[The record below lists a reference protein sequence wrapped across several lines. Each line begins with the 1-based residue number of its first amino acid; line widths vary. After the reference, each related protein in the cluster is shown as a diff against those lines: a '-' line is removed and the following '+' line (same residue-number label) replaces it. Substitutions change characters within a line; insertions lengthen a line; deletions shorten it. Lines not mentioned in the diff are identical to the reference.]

1 VSNNKGAPLHK
12 IIQRLID
19 AEGVTKVGREIRRL
33 RPLIGQQRY
42 SELLKVA
49 SAATPQPKRDETP
62 YGDAG
67 KAFGDGRDATIMVL
81 VDFLVAGYGGK
92 HGAGKRAVTRAI
104 KDIKN
109 SKPRWRYGGKW
120 KSPGESNRATS
131 HGAENAL
138 RAAYYRAK
146 RNETEK
152 FQTLLKRTRSV
163 IALGAAAQ
171 VEKQFG
177 KNHLGWSARGVEK
190 IELRPNDRFIDV
202 LLNGVAAHLAEN
214 RADFLIPSQ

>member
-1 VSNNKGAPLHK
+1 VSNNKAVVPLHK
-12 IIQRLID
+12 IILRVID

-42 SELLKVA
+42 SELLKTA
-49 SAATPQPKRDETP
+49 RAATPQPKRDETP

-81 VDFLVAGYGGK
+81 IDFLVAGYGGK
-92 HGAGKRAVTRAI
+92 HGTGKRAVTRAS
-104 KDIKN
+104 KDIAK

-120 KSPGESNRATS
+120 KTPGESDRATAL
-131 HGAENAL
+131 GAENAV

-146 RNETEK
+146 RNKTEE
-152 FQTLLKRTRSV
+152 FQNLLKKTRSV

-177 KNHLGWSARGVEK
+177 KNHLGWSAQGVEK
-190 IELRPNDRFIDV
+190 IELWPNDQFIGV
-202 LLNGVAAHLAEN
+202 LLNGVAAH
-214 RADFLIPSQ
+214 RK